1 MNYLIDS
8 LAYTNRL
15 RWLPPSHK
23 LSFAMVLLLFSLV
36 SSPLVQVLISLW
48 LIVWIVVYAGIPA
61 KIYLGLLLLPIGF
74 WFTSVP
80 AFVINVTNVKAIAA
94 SAPLLAI
101 AASAPLLAIAT
112 VQSDLWQNWGINLGN
127 YYLYISQSGL
137 HQIAWLLTRILAT
150 TSSMYFILLTTP
162 FTEVVQFLRKL
173 GFPSLLS
180 ELLLLMYRFIF
191 TLLAI
196 ASELWL
202 AQNSRCG
209 YRTWRRGMY
218 SLGILIGQLLQRSF
232 ESYRQVS
239 LSLASRGFN
248 GELKF
253 WHSSPYQPSR
263 RYIFESIFGCVILI
277 ILCLNTY

>member
-1 MNYLIDS
+1 MNSLIDS
-8 LAYTNRL
+8 FAYTNRL

-23 LSFAMVLLLFSLV
+23 LSFFMVLLLLSLV
-36 SSPLVQVLISLW
+36 SPPLVQVLISLW
-48 LIVWIVVYAGIPA
+48 LILWIVVYAGIPA

-80 AFVINVTNVKAIAA
+80 AFVINVANLKDIASVPA
-94 SAPLLAI
+94 
-101 AASAPLLAIAT
+101 
-112 VQSDLWQNWGINLGN
+112 QNWGINLGSH
-127 YYLYISQSGL
+127 YLYISQSGL
-137 HQIAWLLTRILAT
+137 DQITWLLTRILAT
-150 TSSMYFILLTTP
+150 TSSMYFLLLTTP
-162 FTEVVQFLRKL
+162 FTEVVQILRQL

-218 SLGILIGQLLQRSF
+218 SLWILIGQLLQRSL

-253 WHSSPYQPSR
+253 WRSSPYQPSR

>member
-1 MNYLIDS
+1 MSSLIDS

-23 LSFAMVLLLFSLV
+23 LLLAMVLLLLSLV
-36 SSPLVQVLISLW
+36 SPPLVQILISLW

-80 AFVINVTNVKAIAA
+80 AFVINFANLKAIA
-94 SAPLLAI
+94 S
-101 AASAPLLAIAT
+101 
-112 VQSDLWQNWGINLGN
+112 VQSDVWQNWGLNLGRH
-127 YYLYISQSGL
+127 YLYISQSGL
-137 HQIAWLLTRILAT
+137 HQIAWLLSRILAT
-150 TSSMYFILLTTP
+150 TSSMYFLLLTTP
-162 FTEVVQFLRKL
+162 FTEVVQILRQL

-209 YRTWRRGMY
+209 YRTWRRGLY
-218 SLGILIGQLLQRSF
+218 SLGILIGQLLQRSL

-253 WHSSPYQPSR
+253 WRSSPYQPSR